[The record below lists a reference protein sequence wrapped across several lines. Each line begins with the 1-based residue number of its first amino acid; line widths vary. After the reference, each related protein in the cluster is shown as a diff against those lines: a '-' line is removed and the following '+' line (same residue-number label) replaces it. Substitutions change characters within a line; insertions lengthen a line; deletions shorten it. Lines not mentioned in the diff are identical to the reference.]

1 MVILKSGDEIEL
13 IRQAGKIVALT
24 LAAVRAAIRPGVTL
38 LELDRLGEQVIRD
51 HGAVPSFLGYKP
63 HFADTPFPATLCLS
77 VNDAIVHGIPDGY
90 RLREGDVLSVDCGAV
105 VGGYHADAA
114 TTTGV
119 GAIDPVAVR
128 LLATTERALAAG
140 IEQARPGNR
149 LGDISHAIGQVARAD
164 GFGIVPDFGGHGVG
178 QRLHEDPQVLNDG
191 QAGRGLR
198 LREGLVLALE
208 PMFTAG
214 AGEYV
219 LRPDGW
225 TLATADRSLAA
236 HFEHTIAV
244 TAEGPEPLTVE

>member
-1 MVILKSGDEIEL
+1 VVILKSGDEIDL
-13 IRQAGKIVALT
+13 IRQAGKIVAMT
-24 LAAVRAAIRPGVTL
+24 LAEVRAAVRPGVTL
-38 LELDRLGEQVIRD
+38 RELDRLGEQVIRD
-51 HGAVPSFLGYKP
+51 HGATPSFLGYKP

-90 RLREGDVLSVDCGAV
+90 RLRDGDVLSVDCGAV

-114 TTTGV
+114 TTVGV
-119 GAIDPVAVR
+119 GPVDPVAER
-128 LLATTERALAAG
+128 LMATTERALAAG
-140 IEQARPGNR
+140 IGQATAGNK
-149 LGDISHAIGQVARAD
+149 LGDISHAIGEVAKAD

-178 QRLHEDPQVLNDG
+178 QHLHEDPQVLNDG

-214 AGEYV
+214 SGDYV
-219 LRPDGW
+219 LRADGW
-225 TLATADRSLAA
+225 TLATADRSVAA
-236 HFEHTIAV
+236 HFEHTIAI

>member
-1 MVILKSGDEIEL
+1 MVILKSSDEIAL
-13 IRQAGKIVALT
+13 IRQAGRVVALA
-24 LAAVRAAIRPGVTL
+24 LAAVRDAVRSGVSL
-38 LELDRLGEQVIRD
+38 VELDRLGERVIRD

-63 HFADTPFPATLCLS
+63 HFADSPFPATLCLS

-114 TTTGV
+114 ITVGV
-119 GAIDPVAVR
+119 GAVDPVAER
-128 LLATTERALAAG
+128 LMAVTERALAVG

-149 LGDISHAIGQVARAD
+149 LGDISHAIGQVAKAD

-178 QRLHEDPQVLNDG
+178 QHLHEDPQVLNDG

-214 AGEYV
+214 SGDYV

-236 HFEHTIAV
+236 HFEHTIAL
-244 TAEGPEPLTVE
+244 TADGPERLTVA